1 MNTRKK
7 RKSNFLIQGSILA
20 VSSIISRIIGFVYR
34 IPITNALGEEGMGYY
49 SQAYSIYSIL
59 LMLSC

>member
-34 IPITNALGEEGMGYY
+34 IPITNALGEE
-49 SQAYSIYSIL
+49 
-59 LMLSC
+59 